1 MSNDPCVAIIG
12 GGLSGLVCGQAL
24 ARRGIRSVVFDTGEH
39 SVGGRLATRASAAGS
54 FRQEWVPPALQ
65 GADLAFDHAAQYFT
79 ATDPRFKAMVD
90 EWVAAGAVREWRGPV
105 GTLQDGC
112 FEALPADGPTRYIA
126 TGGMASLAKHL
137 ASPVSDFKGPS

>member
-1 MSNDPCVAIIG
+1 MLEG
-12 GGLSGLVCGQAL
+12 
-24 ARRGIRSVVFDTGEH
+24 ARTRPRGH
-39 SVGGRLATRASAAGS
+39 QHTRITCCTTSL
-54 FRQEWVPPALQ
+54 FPV
-65 GADLAFDHAAQYFT
+65 
-79 ATDPRFKAMVD
+79 RFKAMVD
-90 EWVAAGAVREWRGPV
+90 EWVAAGAVREWRGLV